1 VLKPDLSEK
10 LVIAWQ
16 ADHVQRVRHPQI
28 VHNRC
33 SSAPPVEGM
42 TILLI
47 AFTLRGFALGH
58 AFMQQEIHRGLVQR
72 FLRLPANAAKI
83 SRVHAPS

>member
-1 VLKPDLSEK
+1 
-10 LVIAWQ
+10 
-16 ADHVQRVRHPQI
+16 
-28 VHNRC
+28 
-33 SSAPPVEGM
+33 M
-42 TILLI
+42 TISLI

-58 AFMQQEIHRGLVQR
+58 AFMQQGLHRGLVQR

>member
-1 VLKPDLSEK
+1 
-10 LVIAWQ
+10 
-16 ADHVQRVRHPQI
+16 
-28 VHNRC
+28 
-33 SSAPPVEGM
+33 M

-83 SRVHAPS
+83 SRVHASSNIGVLLTWRGILHKLRDCAYGFEPMPIGRA